1 MMKIISKDEIIK
13 IFLYLSFLIF
23 PTILLSVFLPSALQN
38 YSLTGNDLWE
48 LKIKHL
54 PEELIQSL
62 HDIKNKEYF
71 FKYKLMN
78 EVESKI
84 SSHKQYKKNEKLI
97 ENQISKIKKPLMEFY
112 FLGFLAFYYYIILM
126 FSRKFFLIKKT
137 LNDIYLMIFGKN

>member
-97 ENQISKIKKPLMEFY
+97 ENQISKIQKPLMEFY
-112 FLGFLAFYYYIILM
+112 FLGFLAFYYYIFLM
-126 FSRKFFLIKKT
+126 FSRKFFKS
-137 LNDIYLMIFGKN
+137 NRP